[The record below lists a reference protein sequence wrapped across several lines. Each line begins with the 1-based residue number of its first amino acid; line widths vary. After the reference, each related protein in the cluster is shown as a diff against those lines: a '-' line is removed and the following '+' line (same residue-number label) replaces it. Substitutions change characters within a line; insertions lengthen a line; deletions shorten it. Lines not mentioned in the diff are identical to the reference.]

1 MVHRNNSF
9 DTATA
14 IDDVIVASH
23 LALELPSVLEELA
36 RHAQTLPGKVSIL
49 DTDPSTDI
57 SRIEADLELVTQFFE
72 FMMIHER
79 LGFWGLIDL
88 EGLFSSLELPATVME
103 VEELLAVKDFCQN
116 SDSVKK
122 SLSRIEDR
130 FDRLKS
136 LGAALYELGSLRR
149 AIDRVFDE
157 NGAVKPTASPELIR
171 ISDETRSIRSKIIKR
186 LENTV
191 HDRDLTR
198 VIQEDYVTLRN
209 DRYVILLRPE
219 FKSLLDGI
227 VHDSSRSG
235 ASVYVEPLGVVDLNN
250 RVATLADEFREEVR
264 KIFKRLTEEVR
275 QNLEALVE
283 NYGILTLLD
292 SFQAR
297 ASYASAT
304 NSISP
309 ELVSEGFKLLKARHP
324 LLLSVSES
332 ETVPMDVIQ
341 DIDTMATVI
350 SGANMG
356 GKTVALK
363 IAGLFPLMVRCGMM
377 IPAKEGSQI
386 NPFSRIMADI
396 GDDQN
401 IRGKVSSF
409 SGHIARIKAIF
420 DYVDEGNLILL
431 DELGGATDPEEGSA
445 LAMAII
451 DELIRRKARIVVTT
465 HLTQLKSYALAKPEM
480 KNVSA
485 EFHPQTLK
493 PTYRLLYDLP
503 GESHAI
509 ATAERIGLPESVL
522 KAAKA
527 YADKS
532 AGGSSRLLA
541 DLKHKMDEANE
552 LNAQLQMKQS
562 ILDVQLAEIE
572 AGRDQIRDEHI
583 KLARDVVKNA
593 ERQLSDL
600 QKSLK
605 AGAIKAPKDVKEAVY
620 FIKQDISEKLQTP
633 LEIKTARFNV
643 GDLVRIRSLS
653 REGRIRTVPERGRLE
668 IEVGKM
674 LFRADP
680 EDLEFIRKGFSE
692 KNTSKKSVIGV
703 EMPLATPRWEVN
715 VIGLRA
721 EEALPIIEKAIDNA
735 MLSSLS
741 SIRVIHGKGTGR
753 LKKAV
758 ADYLAK
764 QICVKAFHSG
774 TSQEGG
780 AGVTI
785 IDLIP
790 E

>member
-1 MVHRNNSF
+1 MVDTRYSF
-9 DTATA
+9 ETNTV
-14 IDDVIVASH
+14 IDDLIEASH
-23 LALELPSVLEELA
+23 QALELPGVLEEVA
-36 RHAQTLPGKVSIL
+36 RHAQSLPAKTNIL
-49 DTDPSTDI
+49 DTIPSTDLSHI
-57 SRIEADLELVTQFFE
+57 HALLDLVSQFAE
-72 FMMIHER
+72 FIKIHET

-88 EGLFSSLELPATVME
+88 EGLFTSLEVPSTVLE
-103 VEELLAVKDFCQN
+103 VEELLAVKDFSQN
-116 SDSVKK
+116 NDSIKK
-122 SLSRIEDR
+122 RLYKIEDR

-136 LGAALYELGSLRR
+136 LGAGLFELGSLKN

-157 NGAVKPTASPELIR
+157 NGAIKPTASPELIR
-171 ISDETRSIRSKIIKR
+171 INEEIRSVRSRIIKR
-186 LENTV
+186 LESTV

-198 VIQEDYVTLRN
+198 VVQEDYVTLRN
-209 DRYVILLRPE
+209 DRFVILLRPE

-250 RVATLADEFREEVR
+250 RVAALADEHREEVR
-264 KIFKRLTEEVR
+264 KIFRRLTENVR
-275 QNLEALVE
+275 ENVDLLVE
-283 NYGILTLLD
+283 NYRILTLLD
-292 SFQAR
+292 AFQAR

-304 NSISP
+304 NSVRP
-309 ELVSEGFKLLKARHP
+309 ELVPEGFRLLKARHP
-324 LLLSVSES
+324 LLLSVSVS
-332 ETVPMDVIQ
+332 DTVPMDVIQ
-341 DIDTMATVI
+341 DTDTMATII

-377 IPAKEGSQI
+377 IPASEGSLL

-409 SGHIARIKAIF
+409 SGHMARIKSIF
-420 DYVDEGNLILL
+420 DFAGQGDLVLL

-445 LAMAII
+445 LAMAIV
-451 DELIRRKARIVVTT
+451 DELTRRKARVVVTT
-465 HLTQLKSYALAKPEM
+465 HLTQLKSYALAKPEL

-522 KAAKA
+522 RAARA

-541 DLKHKMDEANE
+541 DLKHKMDEAVE
-552 LNAQLQMKQS
+552 LNSQLKIKQAMLDAQLS
-562 ILDVQLAEIE
+562 ELESN
-572 AGRDQIRDEHI
+572 RDQIREEHI

-593 ERQLSDL
+593 EKQLSDL

-605 AGAIKAPKDVKEAVY
+605 AGTVKSPRDVKQAVY
-620 FIKQDISEKLQTP
+620 FIKQDITEKLQTP
-633 LEIKTARFNV
+633 LDFRSADFNV
-643 GDLVRIRSLS
+643 GDMVRIRSLS
-653 REGRIRTVPERGRLE
+653 REGRIKTVPERGKIE

-674 LFRADP
+674 MFRADP
-680 EDLEFIRKGFSE
+680 EDLEFIRKGLGE
-692 KNTSKKSVIGV
+692 KNTSKKSLIGV
-703 EMPLATPRWEVN
+703 DMPLATPRWEVN

-735 MLSSLS
+735 MLSSLA

>member
-9 DTATA
+9 DTASV
-14 IDDVIVASH
+14 INDVIEASH

-36 RHAQTLPGKVSIL
+36 LHAQTLPGKANIL

-57 SRIEADLELVTQFFE
+57 SHIQSDLELVAQFFE
-72 FMMIHER
+72 FIMIHER
-79 LGFWGLIDL
+79 LGFWGLINL
-88 EGLFSSLELPATVME
+88 EGLFDNLEIPSTLLE
-103 VEELLAVKDFCQN
+103 VEELLAVKDFSEN
-116 SDSVKK
+116 SDSIKK
-122 SLSRIEDR
+122 RLYRIEDR
-130 FDRLKS
+130 FYRLKF
-136 LGAALYELGSLRR
+136 LGAGLFELGSFRK

-157 NGAVKPTASPELIR
+157 NGEVKPTASPELIR
-171 ISDETRSIRSKIIKR
+171 ISEETRLIRSRIIKR
-186 LENTV
+186 LEKTV

-198 VIQEDYVTLRN
+198 VVQEDYVTLRN

-250 RVATLADEFREEVR
+250 RVATLADEFREEIK

-275 QNLEALVE
+275 QNLGALVE
-283 NYGILTLLD
+283 NYKILTLLD
-292 SFQAR
+292 AFQAR

-304 NSISP
+304 NSVRP
-309 ELVSEGFKLLKARHP
+309 ELVSEGFRLLKARHP
-324 LLLSVSES
+324 LLLSVSETD
-332 ETVPMDVIQ
+332 TVPMDVIQ
-341 DIDTMATVI
+341 DIDTLATVI

-377 IPAKEGSQI
+377 IPAKEGSLL

-409 SGHIARIKAIF
+409 SGHISRIKAIF
-420 DYVDEGNLILL
+420 DNADEGNLILL

-451 DELIRRKARIVVTT
+451 DELIRRKARVVVTT
-465 HLTQLKSYALAKPEM
+465 HLTQLKSYALAKPEL

-509 ATAERIGLPESVL
+509 ATAERIGLPCSVL
-522 KAAKA
+522 TAARA

-541 DLKHKMDEANE
+541 DLKHKMDETHE
-552 LNAQLQMKQS
+552 LSAQLQIKQNR
-562 ILDVQLAEIE
+562 LDAQLAEIE
-572 AGRDQIRDEHI
+572 SSRDEIREEHI
-583 KLARDVVKNA
+583 KQAREVVKNA

-605 AGAIKAPKDVKEAVY
+605 AGTVKSPRDVKQAVY
-620 FIKQDISEKLQTP
+620 FIKQDISDKLQAP
-633 LEIKTARFNV
+633 LKINTAGFNV
-643 GDLVRIRSLS
+643 GDMVRIRSLS
-653 REGRIRTVPERGRLE
+653 REGRIRNIPERGKIE

-680 EDLEFIRKGFSE
+680 EDLEFVRKGYSE

-703 EMPLATPRWEVN
+703 EMPLITPRWEVN

-721 EEALPIIEKAIDNA
+721 EEALPIIEKAIDDA
-735 MLSSLS
+735 ILSGLA

-774 TSQEGG
+774 TPQEGG